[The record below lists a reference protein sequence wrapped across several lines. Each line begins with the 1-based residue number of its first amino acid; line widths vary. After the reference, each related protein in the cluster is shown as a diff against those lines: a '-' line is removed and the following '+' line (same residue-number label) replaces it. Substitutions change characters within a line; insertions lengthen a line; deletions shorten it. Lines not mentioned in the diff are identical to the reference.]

1 MGVPKF
7 FRWVT
12 SRYPI
17 TLSEELPSDR
27 NGGHGKNRAVIP
39 PVDNLYL
46 DMNGII
52 HACSHNDKS
61 ALLPAAAFETIV
73 EDICKYVD
81 NLIELLQ
88 PLQLLYIA
96 VDGVA
101 PRAKLNQQRARRYRA
116 SHDVKHMIL
125 SSKSKP
131 EISTLFDSNFI
142 TPGTDFMTRLSIAL
156 KLYVMRRMQENYFW
170 SRLQVYFS
178 GSEVPGEGEHKV
190 GASLK

>member
-17 TLSEELPSDR
+17 TLSDEFSLDGSGR
-27 NGGHGKNRAVIP
+27 KNAAATIP

-52 HACSHNDKS
+52 HACSHNERS
-61 ALLPAAAFETIV
+61 ALLPGLPFEEIV
-73 EDICKYVD
+73 NKICNYVD
-81 NLIELLQ
+81 QLVELLQ

-101 PRAKLNQQRARRYRA
+101 PRAKLNQQRARRYRT
-116 SHDVKHMIL
+116 SYDLKHLLL
-125 SSKSKP
+125 SSKMNP
-131 EISTLFDSNFI
+131 DISTLFDSNCI
-142 TPGTDFMTRLSIAL
+142 TPGTDFMSQLSDAL
-156 KLYVMRRMQENYFW
+156 KNYIVRRMQQSFLW
-170 SRLQVYFS
+170 SRLRIYFS

-190 GASLK
+190 IILHPQ